1 MLHNKYPSPKQTNK
15 QKLRLKAAAG
25 PSGMRLNCPW
35 SWGQFSSPWSR
46 DLISSHRE
54 MPCVL
59 GEKLRGCRHRGGVQR
74 GTPRPGP
81 AISRRLCAQRRAF
94 QSQAACEARR
104 RGEGLLSSH
113 RLRIAQ
119 NWVMLTA
126 SSGHSLPPLTIISF
140 LPDICPFKERA
151 GRVQAHFYKMRTGS
165 GVC

>member
-1 MLHNKYPSPKQTNK
+1 MAAGTGVVCSEAPRALAQPSP
-15 QKLRLKAAAG
+15 G
-25 PSGMRLNCPW
+25 
-35 SWGQFSSPWSR
+35 
-46 DLISSHRE
+46 
-54 MPCVL
+54 
-59 GEKLRGCRHRGGVQR
+59 
-74 GTPRPGP
+74 
-81 AISRRLCAQRRAF
+81 RLCAQRRAF